1 MGQKLELN
9 RKTPGKLFE
18 GISNNRIDSSM
29 ISSLIES
36 ETTEGDCDI
45 KDMEC
50 QSAFHASLNLGQ
62 KKKEGPSIGLLA
74 LAQGEDAKAKKAE
87 PAKPAAEAPKA
98 APAAEAPKAE
108 APKAAAPV
116 KAVAV
121 GDLNET
127 PVPNGPHTT
136 KTVQNGN
143 STTAAIVT

>member
-1 MGQKLELN
+1 LSEQEDKDIQESIEFAEKSMGQKLELN

-74 LAQGEDAKAKKAE
+74 LA
-87 PAKPAAEAPKA
+87 
-98 APAAEAPKAE
+98 
-108 APKAAAPV
+108 
-116 KAVAV
+116 
-121 GDLNET
+121 
-127 PVPNGPHTT
+127 
-136 KTVQNGN
+136 
-143 STTAAIVT
+143 